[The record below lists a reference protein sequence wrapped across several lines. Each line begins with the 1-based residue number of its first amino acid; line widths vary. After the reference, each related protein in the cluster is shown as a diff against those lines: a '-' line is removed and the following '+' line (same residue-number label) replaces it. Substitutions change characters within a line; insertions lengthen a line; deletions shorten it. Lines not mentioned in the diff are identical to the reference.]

1 MSVITVLSDGEH
13 RGVLPMVSLC
23 SLSPVQCSC
32 EAFYEPEIIND
43 HFEKVLPFICRDVLE
58 FKDTSPDE
66 IDATGKITAYSTL
79 EDIAN
84 FVDIP
89 KTKARLASNSTFQKL
104 NCDNVPA
111 DGINKDWMKA
121 KIIAGKF
128 TRADLYEYAGHT
140 RRTQIVKD
148 CTLTDNTA
156 GSPTLGKKISC
167 NGDDFWGEQFMDEE
181 RGVCNVFN
189 PCFVRTPTFPPARCS
204 RAHHSRACVCIT
216 HNQHIQ
222 RLY

>member
-13 RGVLPMVSLC
+13 QGVLPMVSLC

-43 HFEKVLPFICRDVLE
+43 HFEKVLPFICRETLV
-58 FKDTSPDE
+58 FKDTSPDT

-79 EDIAN
+79 EDILN

-89 KTKARLASNSTFQKL
+89 KTKAKLNSSSIQNL

-111 DGINKDWMKA
+111 DGINKDWIKA
-121 KIIAGKF
+121 KIISGTF

-148 CTLTDNTA
+148 CTLTDSTV
-156 GSPTLGKKISC
+156 GSPTFGKKISC
-167 NGDDFWGEQFMDEE
+167 NGDDFWGEQFMDEA

-189 PCFVRTPTFPPARCS
+189 PCFVRKPTFPPRSMLACTSLPCLRL
-204 RAHHSRACVCIT
+204 HHTR
-216 HNQHIQ
+216 NQHIQ
-222 RLY
+222 R